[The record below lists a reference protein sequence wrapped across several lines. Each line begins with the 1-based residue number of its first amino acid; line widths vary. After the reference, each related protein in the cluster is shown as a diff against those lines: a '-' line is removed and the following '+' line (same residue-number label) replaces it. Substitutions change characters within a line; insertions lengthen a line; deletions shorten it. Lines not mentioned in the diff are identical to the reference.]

1 MFVDTAKIS
10 LPPLPRRLADQQ
22 PQHLCLDVNSVK
34 DISLNV
40 FHQQSTSG
48 ALRQIGKKASKG
60 PDKLGILPLSSR
72 DNIFL
77 SSGEMSISSSE
88 QLKGLP
94 RPWWRRKLSNL
105 TGKNEDTRTREHRIF
120 FLSIQH
126 THWQKWWKEERRPEE
141 NTDCW
146 SLQRQSPKP
155 DEHHLT
161 RWGLLCS
168 SSSIVIVGLT
178 LANVTQNLRHRCH
191 LLVRGCRTTETFY
204 RTVTPIG
211 HIWLVWLQ
219 IDCTHKLRACPGSLA
234 SCSLLAAFFTVDS
247 VPQPWVQEECPP
259 TLAFVSFLL
268 TQLFTS
274 LKSLR
279 NQGPAAELTILVG
292 MLC

>member
-22 PQHLCLDVNSVK
+22 PQHLCLYVNSVK
-34 DISLNV
+34 DISFKV
-40 FHQQSTSG
+40 FHQQSISG

-60 PDKLGILPLSSR
+60 PDKVGILPLSSR

-94 RPWWRRKLSNL
+94 RPWWRRKLSNPA
-105 TGKNEDTRTREHRIF
+105 GKNEDTRTREHRIF
-120 FLSIQH
+120 FPFHPH
-126 THWQKWWKEERRPEE
+126 THQQKWWKEEKRPEE

-155 DEHHLT
+155 DEHPLAK
-161 RWGLLCS
+161 WALICS

-178 LANVTQNLRHRCH
+178 LANVTQNLHHRCH

-211 HIWLVWLQ
+211 QIWP
-219 IDCTHKLRACPGSLA
+219 AG
-234 SCSLLAAFFTVDS
+234 AATDRLH
-247 VPQPWVQEECPP
+247 P
-259 TLAFVSFLL
+259 
-268 TQLFTS
+268 
-274 LKSLR
+274 
-279 NQGPAAELTILVG
+279 
-292 MLC
+292 